1 MPGTEDLLRVALL
14 TTMAGLAIPAGGAV
28 AAVERIRPRWLE
40 TEFRRFVIAF
50 GGGVLLAA
58 VSLVLVPEGIRD
70 LSAGGVAWS
79 MIAGGVV
86 FMAIDVLLNRFRT
99 QASQLVAMLADFLPE
114 ALALG
119 ALFAAG
125 GEAGALLALLIALQ
139 NLPEGFNAFREL
151 RAAHGTSSRRLLL
164 VFLAIVPLGPA
175 SGLAGM
181 LLLADHPVA
190 VSTVM
195 LFAAAGILY
204 ITFQD
209 IAPQARLERHWSPP
223 LGAVAGFLLGLLG
236 HMLLH

>member
-1 MPGTEDLLRVALL
+1 MPELLNIVLL
-14 TTMAGLAIPAGGAV
+14 TAMAGAAIPAGGAI
-28 AAVERIRPRWLE
+28 AAVERIRPYWLE
-40 TEFRRFVIAF
+40 TEFRHFVIAL

-58 VSLVLVPEGIRD
+58 VSLVLVPEGIKG
-70 LSAGGVAWS
+70 LSPAGATLS
-79 MIAGGVV
+79 MVGGGLT

-119 ALFAAG
+119 AMFAS
-125 GEAGALLALLIALQ
+125 GASAAPLLALLIALQ

-151 RAAHGTSSRRLLL
+151 KAAGGMSDTRLLL
-164 VFLAIVPLGPA
+164 TFLALVPLGPA
-175 SGLAGM
+175 AGLAGM
-181 LLLADHPVA
+181 LWLAAYPVA
-190 VSTVM
+190 VSAVM

-236 HMLLH
+236 HMMLH